1 MVTAKTTAMA
11 RIDLRIKGIPGSVVG
26 NAECRWQML
35 IVRIYKSNPGLTPP
49 PTERG
54 KNPGLLAATA

>member
-1 MVTAKTTAMA
+1 MA